1 MLFRSQ
7 DAVPELQD
15 EVVPQDRDRFM
26 ELYAEW
32 KRARHT
38 FSQLT

>member
-1 MLFRSQ
+1 
-7 DAVPELQD
+7 
-15 EVVPQDRDRFM
+15 VVPQDRDRFM
-26 ELYAEW
+26 ELYDEW